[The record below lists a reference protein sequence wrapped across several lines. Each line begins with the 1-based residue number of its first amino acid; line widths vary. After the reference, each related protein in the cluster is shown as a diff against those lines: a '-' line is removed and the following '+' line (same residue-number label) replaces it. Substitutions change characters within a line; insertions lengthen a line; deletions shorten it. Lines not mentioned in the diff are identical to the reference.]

1 LKQNLEEINILK
13 TLPHYITGSEPPSFL
28 SFFSVLWPGD
38 VLAPTLSIETKSTS
52 PVQARTGERSY
63 NYKVM
68 TTTYVICISAI
79 LLVPAAT
86 DHKLIIR
93 PLGADLWAT
102 KLAFKLT
109 MCEPFGPLRSHTL
122 IVGPI

>member
-1 LKQNLEEINILK
+1 M
-13 TLPHYITGSEPPSFL
+13 
-28 SFFSVLWPGD
+28 WPGD